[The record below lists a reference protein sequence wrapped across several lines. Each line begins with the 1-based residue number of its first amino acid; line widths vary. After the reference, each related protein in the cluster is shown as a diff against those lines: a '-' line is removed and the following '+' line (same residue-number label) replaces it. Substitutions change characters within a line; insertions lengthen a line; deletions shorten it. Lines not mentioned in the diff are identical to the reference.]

1 MWWPRTEGCHG
12 VSTSGAVGGAD
23 GTPDAVARV
32 LDVGIAEIA
41 SGIAGKIAGEGPDMA
56 GKVLSMVGNAL
67 DVADRGVDATLPGA
81 AREAP

>member
-1 MWWPRTEGCHG
+1 
-12 VSTSGAVGGAD
+12 
-23 GTPDAVARV
+23 

-41 SGIAGKIAGEGPDMA
+41 SGIAGKIASEGPDMA